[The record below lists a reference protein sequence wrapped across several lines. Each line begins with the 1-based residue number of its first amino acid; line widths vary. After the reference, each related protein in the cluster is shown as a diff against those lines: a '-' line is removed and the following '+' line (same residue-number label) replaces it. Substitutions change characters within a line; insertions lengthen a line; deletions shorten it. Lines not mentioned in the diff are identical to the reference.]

1 MVEQKCI
8 NIPQKLLQRV
18 KADKHSLEL
27 FALSLIIK
35 STYGDSRMPNASAK
49 SIAALLHC
57 GRAKA
62 EKLFSA
68 AKHSVWFSYNAVTG
82 ALLAKNFKKKY
93 TKRGV
98 NRKGREYFSLYAVK
112 LDRRDYSL
120 QRLVKELRKL
130 LVLSLVNGYERKNKF
145 NFNGVAH
152 QGHTNLSIPMVA
164 LTEDRIARYV
174 GVNDRN
180 TVYRLVKELEAEG
193 RLRVVHS
200 QMKFLSACSSDEA
213 MTGVRVAPHNMVLQ
227 DRKTGFLYTIE
238 ANRYSIQMTADK
250 RRFTNII
257 FDHAKRLNKGNH
269 AACKHE
275 SATSMH
281 ETVAPEFAMSPQ
293 TEALFF

>member
-1 MVEQKCI
+1 MKAKVI
-8 NIPQKLLQRV
+8 NIPQKLLHRV
-18 KADKHSLEL
+18 KADKHLLEL
-27 FALSLIIK
+27 LALSLIIK
-35 STYGDSRMPNASAK
+35 FTYGDSLMPNASAK

-112 LDRRDYSL
+112 IDRKGYSL
-120 QRLVKELRKL
+120 RGLVRELRKL
-130 LVLSLVNGYERKNKF
+130 LVLNLVNGYERKDKF
-145 NFNGVAH
+145 NFNGSARE
-152 QGHTNLSIPMVA
+152 GHTNSFVPKVA
-164 LTEDRIARYV
+164 LTEAWIARHI
-174 GVNDRN
+174 GVKDRN

-193 RLRVVHS
+193 RLGVEHS

-213 MTGVRVAPHNMVLQ
+213 MKGVRVAPHNVVLQ

-238 ANRYSIQMTADK
+238 ANRYYTKMMADK

-257 FDHAKRLNKGNH
+257 FDHAKRLSKGEYSRRQDDFNP
-269 AACKHE
+269 
-275 SATSMH
+275 MYD
-281 ETVAPEFAMSPQ
+281 
-293 TEALFF
+293 

>member
-1 MVEQKCI
+1 MKAKVI

-68 AKHSVWFSYNAVTG
+68 AKHSVWFSYNAATG

-112 LDRRDYSL
+112 LDRREYTL
-120 QRLVKELRKL
+120 RGLVKELRKL
-130 LVLSLVNGYERKNKF
+130 LLLSLVNGYEW
-145 NFNGVAH
+145 
-152 QGHTNLSIPMVA
+152 
-164 LTEDRIARYV
+164 
-174 GVNDRN
+174 
-180 TVYRLVKELEAEG
+180 
-193 RLRVVHS
+193 
-200 QMKFLSACSSDEA
+200 
-213 MTGVRVAPHNMVLQ
+213 
-227 DRKTGFLYTIE
+227 KTLYYTW
-238 ANRYSIQMTADK
+238 
-250 RRFTNII
+250 
-257 FDHAKRLNKGNH
+257 
-269 AACKHE
+269 
-275 SATSMH
+275 
-281 ETVAPEFAMSPQ
+281 
-293 TEALFF
+293 

>member
-1 MVEQKCI
+1 MYFCKCIKYTYRDSARMKAKVI
-8 NIPQKLLQRV
+8 NIPQKLLHRV
-18 KADKHSLEL
+18 KADKHLLEL
-27 FALSLIIK
+27 LALSLIIK
-35 STYGDSRMPNASAK
+35 FTYGDSLMPNASAK

-112 LDRRDYSL
+112 IDRKGYSL
-120 QRLVKELRKL
+120 RGLVRELRKL
-130 LVLSLVNGYERKNKF
+130 LVLNLVNGYERKDKF
-145 NFNGVAH
+145 NFNGSARE
-152 QGHTNLSIPMVA
+152 GHTNSFVPKVA
-164 LTEDRIARYV
+164 LTEAWIARHI
-174 GVNDRN
+174 GVKDRN

-193 RLRVVHS
+193 RLGVEHS

-213 MTGVRVAPHNMVLQ
+213 MKGVRVAPHNVVLQ

-238 ANRYSIQMTADK
+238 ANRYYTKMMADK

-257 FDHAKRLNKGNH
+257 FDHAKRLSKGEYNRRQDDFNP
-269 AACKHE
+269 
-275 SATSMH
+275 MYD
-281 ETVAPEFAMSPQ
+281 
-293 TEALFF
+293 

>member
-1 MVEQKCI
+1 MEQKCI
-8 NIPQKLLQRV
+8 NIPQKLLHRV
-18 KADKHSLEL
+18 KADKHLLEL
-27 FALSLIIK
+27 LALSLIIK
-35 STYGDSRMPNASAK
+35 FTYGDSLMPNASAK

-57 GRAKA
+57 GRKKA
-62 EKLFSA
+62 EELFAA
-68 AKHSVWFSYNAVTG
+68 AKHSVLFRYNAATG

-112 LDRRDYSL
+112 IDRKGYSL
-120 QRLVKELRKL
+120 RGLVRELRKL
-130 LVLSLVNGYERKNKF
+130 LVLNLVNGYERKDKF
-145 NFNGVAH
+145 NFNGSARE
-152 QGHTNLSIPMVA
+152 GHTNSFVPKVA
-164 LTEDRIARYV
+164 LTEEWIARHI
-174 GVNDRN
+174 GVKDRN

-193 RLRVVHS
+193 RLGVEHS

-213 MTGVRVAPHNMVLQ
+213 MTGVRVAPHNVVLQ

-238 ANRYSIQMTADK
+238 ANRYYTKMTADK

-257 FDHAKRLNKGNH
+257 FDHAKRLSKGEYSRRQD
-269 AACKHE
+269 E

-281 ETVAPEFAMSPQ
+281 ETMAPEFAMSPQ

>member
-1 MVEQKCI
+1 
-8 NIPQKLLQRV
+8 
-18 KADKHSLEL
+18 
-27 FALSLIIK
+27 
-35 STYGDSRMPNASAK
+35 
-49 SIAALLHC
+49 
-57 GRAKA
+57 
-62 EKLFSA
+62 
-68 AKHSVWFSYNAVTG
+68 
-82 ALLAKNFKKKY
+82 
-93 TKRGV
+93 
-98 NRKGREYFSLYAVK
+98 VK
-112 LDRRDYSL
+112 LDRREYTL
-120 QRLVKELRKL
+120 RGLVKELRKL
-130 LVLSLVNGYERKNKF
+130 LLLSLVNGYEWKNKF

-213 MTGVRVAPHNMVLQ
+213 MTGVRVAPHNVVLQ

-257 FDHAKRLNKGNH
+257 FDHAKRLNKGEYNRRQDDFNP
-269 AACKHE
+269 
-275 SATSMH
+275 MYD
-281 ETVAPEFAMSPQ
+281 
-293 TEALFF
+293 

>member
-1 MVEQKCI
+1 MEQKCI
-8 NIPQKLLQRV
+8 NIPQKLLHRV
-18 KADKHSLEL
+18 KADKHLLEL
-27 FALSLIIK
+27 LALSLIIK
-35 STYGDSRMPNASAK
+35 FTYGDSLMPNASAK

-62 EKLFSA
+62 EKLFSV

-112 LDRRDYSL
+112 IDRKGYSL
-120 QRLVKELRKL
+120 RGLVRELRKL
-130 LVLSLVNGYERKNKF
+130 LVLNLVNGYERKDKF
-145 NFNGVAH
+145 NFNGSARE
-152 QGHTNLSIPMVA
+152 GHTNSFVPKVA
-164 LTEDRIARYV
+164 LTEAWIARHI
-174 GVNDRN
+174 GVKDRN

-193 RLRVVHS
+193 RLGVEHS

-213 MTGVRVAPHNMVLQ
+213 MTGVRVAPHNVVLQ

-238 ANRYSIQMTADK
+238 ANRYYTKMTADK

-257 FDHAKRLNKGNH
+257 FDHAKRLSKGEYSRRQDDFNP
-269 AACKHE
+269 
-275 SATSMH
+275 MYD
-281 ETVAPEFAMSPQ
+281 
-293 TEALFF
+293 

>member
-1 MVEQKCI
+1 MTEQKCI
-8 NIPQKLLQRV
+8 NIPQKLLLRV
-18 KADKHSLEL
+18 KADKHLLEL

-68 AKHSVWFSYNAVTG
+68 AKHSVLFSYNAATG

-112 LDRRDYSL
+112 LDRREYTL

-130 LVLSLVNGYERKNKF
+130 LVLSLVNGYEWKNKF
-145 NFNGVAH
+145 NFNGVAFT
-152 QGHTNLSIPMVA
+152 GHTNLSIPMVA

-174 GVNDRN
+174 GVKDRN

-213 MTGVRVAPHNMVLQ
+213 MTGVRVAPHNVVLQ

-238 ANRYSIQMTADK
+238 ANRYSIQMTADR

-257 FDHAKRLNKGNH
+257 FDHAKRLNKGEYNRRQDDFNP
-269 AACKHE
+269 
-275 SATSMH
+275 MYD
-281 ETVAPEFAMSPQ
+281 
-293 TEALFF
+293 

>member
-1 MVEQKCI
+1 MEQKCI
-8 NIPQKLLQRV
+8 NIPQKLLHRV
-18 KADKHSLEL
+18 KADKHLLEL
-27 FALSLIIK
+27 LALSLIIK
-35 STYGDSRMPNASAK
+35 FTYGDSLMPNASAK

-68 AKHSVWFSYNAVTG
+68 AKHSVWFSYNAATG

-112 LDRRDYSL
+112 IDRKGYSL
-120 QRLVKELRKL
+120 RGLVRELRKL
-130 LVLSLVNGYERKNKF
+130 LVLNLVNGYERKDKF
-145 NFNGVAH
+145 NFNGSARE
-152 QGHTNLSIPMVA
+152 GHTNLFVPKVA
-164 LTEDRIARYV
+164 LTEEWIARHI
-174 GVNDRN
+174 GVKDRN

-193 RLRVVHS
+193 RLGVEHS

-213 MTGVRVAPHNMVLQ
+213 MKGVRVAPHNVVLQ

-238 ANRYSIQMTADK
+238 ANRYYTKMTADK

-257 FDHAKRLNKGNH
+257 FDHAKRLEKGEYNRRQDDFNP
-269 AACKHE
+269 
-275 SATSMH
+275 MYD
-281 ETVAPEFAMSPQ
+281 
-293 TEALFF
+293 

>member
-1 MVEQKCI
+1 MKAKVI
-8 NIPQKLLQRV
+8 NIPQKLLHRV
-18 KADKHSLEL
+18 KADKHLLEL
-27 FALSLIIK
+27 LALSLIIK
-35 STYGDSRMPNASAK
+35 FTYGDSLMPNASAK

-112 LDRRDYSL
+112 IDRKGYSL
-120 QRLVKELRKL
+120 RGLVRELRKL
-130 LVLSLVNGYERKNKF
+130 LVLNLVNGYERKDKF
-145 NFNGVAH
+145 NFNGSARE
-152 QGHTNLSIPMVA
+152 GHTNSFVPKVA
-164 LTEDRIARYV
+164 LTEAWIARHI
-174 GVNDRN
+174 GVKDRN

-193 RLRVVHS
+193 RLGVEHS

-213 MTGVRVAPHNMVLQ
+213 MKGVRVAPHNVVLQ

-238 ANRYSIQMTADK
+238 ANRYYTKMMADK

-257 FDHAKRLNKGNH
+257 FDHAKRLSKGEYNRRQDDFNP
-269 AACKHE
+269 
-275 SATSMH
+275 MYD
-281 ETVAPEFAMSPQ
+281 
-293 TEALFF
+293 

>member
-1 MVEQKCI
+1 
-8 NIPQKLLQRV
+8 
-18 KADKHSLEL
+18 
-27 FALSLIIK
+27 
-35 STYGDSRMPNASAK
+35 MPNASAK
-49 SIAALLHC
+49 SIAALAHC
-57 GRAKA
+57 GRRKA
-62 EKLFSA
+62 EELFAA
-68 AKHSVWFSYNAVTG
+68 AKHSVWFSYNAATG

-112 LDRRDYSL
+112 LDRREYTL

-213 MTGVRVAPHNMVLQ
+213 MTGVRVAPHNVVLQ

-257 FDHAKRLNKGNH
+257 FDHAKRLNKGEYNRRQDDFNP
-269 AACKHE
+269 
-275 SATSMH
+275 MYD
-281 ETVAPEFAMSPQ
+281 
-293 TEALFF
+293 

>member
-1 MVEQKCI
+1 MKAKFI
-8 NIPQKLLQRV
+8 NIPQKLLHRV
-18 KADKHSLEL
+18 KADKHLLEL
-27 FALSLIIK
+27 LALSLIIK
-35 STYGDSRMPNASAK
+35 FTYGDSLMPNASAK

-68 AKHSVWFSYNAVTG
+68 AKHSVLFRYNAATG

-98 NRKGREYFSLYAVK
+98 NRKGGEYFSLYAVK
-112 LDRRDYSL
+112 IDRKGYSL
-120 QRLVKELRKL
+120 RGLVRELRKL
-130 LVLSLVNGYERKNKF
+130 LVLNLVNGYERKDKF
-145 NFNGVAH
+145 NFNGSARE
-152 QGHTNLSIPMVA
+152 GHTNSFVPKVA
-164 LTEDRIARYV
+164 LTEEWIARHI
-174 GVNDRN
+174 GVKDRN

-193 RLRVVHS
+193 RLGVEHS

-213 MTGVRVAPHNMVLQ
+213 MKGVRVAPHNVVLQ

-238 ANRYSIQMTADK
+238 ANRYYTKMTADK
-250 RRFTNII
+250 HRFTNII
-257 FDHAKRLNKGNH
+257 FDHAKRLEKGDH
-269 AACKHE
+269 AACKDE

-281 ETVAPEFAMSPQ
+281 ETMAPEFAMSPQ

>member
-1 MVEQKCI
+1 
-8 NIPQKLLQRV
+8 V

-112 LDRRDYSL
+112 LDRREYTL
-120 QRLVKELRKL
+120 RGLVKELRKL
-130 LVLSLVNGYERKNKF
+130 LLLSLVNGYEWKNKF

-174 GVNDRN
+174 GVKDRN

-213 MTGVRVAPHNMVLQ
+213 MTGVRVAPHNVVLQ

-257 FDHAKRLNKGNH
+257 FDHAKRLNKGEYNRRQDDFNP
-269 AACKHE
+269 
-275 SATSMH
+275 MYD
-281 ETVAPEFAMSPQ
+281 
-293 TEALFF
+293 